1 MVKRSLRQN
10 PEGPDSVEVL
20 LKKEKSN
27 GLRSGDF
34 NDEARQGPRS
44 EGWRQCKC
52 RTASTFWKL
61 DGYGQGEV
69 TSFTTEMIW
78 VLLAV
83 DPGLLGPGEERKEPR
98 GQNSPAENK
107 AGAAS
112 TSEGGARLDAEDQA
126 PADAAACPQGWE
138 RQRPGLCW

>member
-1 MVKRSLRQN
+1 MILMTRQDKD
-10 PEGPDSVEVL
+10 P
-20 LKKEKSN
+20 
-27 GLRSGDF
+27 
-34 NDEARQGPRS
+34 GPRV
-44 EGWRQCKC
+44 G
-52 RTASTFWKL
+52 ASVSAGQPLPSGNWM
-61 DGYGQGEV
+61 DDGQGEV
-69 TSFTTEMIW
+69 TSFTTETIW

-83 DPGLLGPGEERKEPR
+83 DPGLLGPGEERKEPQ